1 MVRFLLSLLTAF
13 LALKTSGQPNVVDS
27 LLKIIQIKERD
38 TIELKAQAKLVDE
51 LLRKDV
57 NQAQR
62 HAHQLLAL
70 AHQLHHKTHIANGYY
85 FLTITYLNLGNQDSA
100 KYFLRQLES
109 FAQANPSYPKITGN
123 FNQAAGLF
131 YKNTG
136 QPKLAVMY
144 MLKNLDIAKKEDAHR
159 AGVLLNIGNTFNKLA
174 DYNNSAKYLLQSL
187 RIFEKIGNKRG
198 ASFCLQ
204 SLGSTYQQLG
214 QFQAARSYIEKSI
227 QMKQEQNDKR
237 GLVSSYNTLGEIEGK
252 LLNWQRSETSF
263 HEALV
268 LAQELKLPIEE
279 TEIHYNLGKYY
290 QLTHQLAKARASL
303 TQGMHLSKNLGDSL
317 LSAKIES
324 EIIGMDER
332 QNQLLN
338 NEKQL
343 LLNLNTIVKAG
354 DRSGIANEYKRL
366 SEFYSRTNDFKK
378 AFDFLN
384 RYNALNDT
392 ILNQSLVVQLK
403 ELDSKYNSEKKEREI
418 ALLKKDQELQRLALS
433 RQRANTT
440 LVVFALASVVV
451 IGGLLINRY
460 RVNNRI
466 QRQLALEKMRQDI
479 SRDLHDDIGSALSS
493 IHIMSTL
500 AMQEQRDSVHL
511 QRIASTSRHTLETM
525 SDIVWSINPNHDSLE
540 QLLFKMK
547 EFAGEILDA
556 KNMAYS
562 FEEKMEGDSK
572 HLLLNAT
579 VRRNIFLVFKEAV
592 NNAAKYSEGNNL
604 KIAAW
609 IEGKSLNF
617 KIEDDGKGFVR
628 GSIKTGNGL
637 KNMEARANELSAVF
651 RQESSP
657 GNGTK
662 VFLSVPIP

>member
-1 MVRFLLSLLTAF
+1 MACTVHAQSKLIDSLQNIVALQKRDTVELRALSGLSLEFLRRDLTKSKQYAYQ
-13 LALKTSGQPNVVDS
+13 LV
-27 LLKIIQIKERD
+27 
-38 TIELKAQAKLVDE
+38 AQAKAQEAVWQLGDGYYFLILAHQNSGNPDSAVFYLE
-51 LLRKDV
+51 LLRK
-57 NQAQR
+57 
-62 HAHQLLAL
+62 HAE
-70 AHQLHHKTHIANGYY
+70 ANP
-85 FLTITYLNLGNQDSA
+85 TRPRITYN
-100 KYFLRQLES
+100 Y
-109 FAQANPSYPKITGN
+109 
-123 FNQAAGLF
+123 NQAAGLF

-136 QPKLAVMY
+136 QPKKALSY
-144 MLKNLDIAKKEDAHR
+144 IIKNLDYQKTENNDR
-159 AGVLLNIGNTFNKLA
+159 AGLLLNIGNIYFDLGE
-174 DYNNSAKYLLQSL
+174 YRNSVTKHLEAL
-187 RIFEKIGNKRG
+187 RIFEKTGNVRG
-198 ASFCLQ
+198 QSFCLQ
-204 SLGSTYQQLG
+204 NLGNNYFELKQFALAKTYYQASLEKKQQ
-214 QFQAARSYIEKSI
+214 QKDQ
-227 QMKQEQNDKR
+227 R
-237 GLVSSYNTLGEIEGK
+237 GLVTSNLSLGHVYKE
-252 LLNWQRSETSF
+252 
-263 HEALV
+263 
-268 LAQELKLPIEE
+268 LAQFENSEKSYRQSLDLAVELKLPVGE
-279 TEIHYNLGKYY
+279 
-290 QLTHQLAKARASL
+290 AKALHALGLLYKEQGKMTTAKESLEAGLRAVRK
-303 TQGMHLSKNLGDSL
+303 TGDSL
-317 LSAKIES
+317 TSTKIASDLIGLDLQIRRNQQAESA
-324 EIIGMDER
+324 
-332 QNQLLN
+332 LL
-338 NEKQL
+338 K
-343 LLNLNTIVKAG
+343 NLNTFVSLG
-354 DRSGIANEYKRL
+354 DRNAEGQEYGRL
-366 SEFYSRTNDFKK
+366 SDYYASQQEFEKAYHYQKK
-378 AFDFLN
+378 
-384 RYNALNDT
+384 YEALMDT
-392 ILNQSLVVQLK
+392 LKGRAVTLQLRELEEKYQS
-403 ELDSKYNSEKKEREI
+403 ERKEREI

-440 LVVFALASVVV
+440 LVIFALASVVV

-511 QRIASTSRHTLETM
+511 QRIASTSRHILETM

-540 QLLFKMK
+540 QLLFKMR

-562 FEEKMEGDSK
+562 FEERMEGYSK

>member
-1 MVRFLLSLLTAF
+1 MRPALIIVLVLLVANPGWTQSKIIDSLQRIVALQKRDTVELRALSGLSLEFLRRDLTKSKQYAHQ
-13 LALKTSGQPNVVDS
+13 LV
-27 LLKIIQIKERD
+27 
-38 TIELKAQAKLVDE
+38 AQAKAQEAVGQLGDGYYFLILAHQNSGNPDSAVFYLE
-51 LLRKDV
+51 LLRK
-57 NQAQR
+57 
-62 HAHQLLAL
+62 HA
-70 AHQLHHKTHIANGYY
+70 
-85 FLTITYLNLGNQDSA
+85 
-100 KYFLRQLES
+100 E
-109 FAQANPSYPKITGN
+109 ANPTRPKITYN
-123 FNQAAGLF
+123 YNQAAGLF

-136 QPKLAVMY
+136 QPKKALSY
-144 MLKNLDIAKKEDAHR
+144 IIKNLDYQKTENNDR
-159 AGVLLNIGNTFNKLA
+159 AGLLLNIGNIYFDLGE
-174 DYNNSAKYLLQSL
+174 YRNSVTKHLEAL
-187 RIFEKIGNKRG
+187 RIFEKTGNVRG
-198 ASFCLQ
+198 QSFCLQ
-204 SLGSTYQQLG
+204 NLGNNYFELKQFALAKTYYQASLEKKQQ
-214 QFQAARSYIEKSI
+214 QKDQ
-227 QMKQEQNDKR
+227 R
-237 GLVSSYNTLGEIEGK
+237 GLVTSNLSLGHVYKE
-252 LLNWQRSETSF
+252 
-263 HEALV
+263 
-268 LAQELKLPIEE
+268 LAQFENSEKSYRQSLDLAVELKLPVGEAKSL
-279 TEIHYNLGKYY
+279 HALGLLYKE
-290 QLTHQLAKARASL
+290 QGKMTTAKESLEAGLRAVRK
-303 TQGMHLSKNLGDSL
+303 TGDSL
-317 LSAKIES
+317 TSTKIASDLIGLDLQIRRNQQAESA
-324 EIIGMDER
+324 
-332 QNQLLN
+332 LL
-338 NEKQL
+338 K
-343 LLNLNTIVKAG
+343 NLNTFVSLG
-354 DRSGIANEYKRL
+354 DRNAEGQEYGRL
-366 SEFYSRTNDFKK
+366 SDYYASQQEFEKAYHYQKK
-378 AFDFLN
+378 
-384 RYNALNDT
+384 YEALMDT
-392 ILNQSLVVQLK
+392 LKGRAVTLQLRELEEKYQS
-403 ELDSKYNSEKKEREI
+403 ERKEREI

-440 LVVFALASVVV
+440 LVIFALASVVV

-511 QRIASTSRHTLETM
+511 QRIASTSRHILETM

-540 QLLFKMK
+540 QLLFKMR

>member
-1 MVRFLLSLLTAF
+1 MACTVHAQSKLIDSLQRIVALQKRDTVELRALSGLSLEFLRRDLTKSKQYAHQ
-13 LALKTSGQPNVVDS
+13 LV
-27 LLKIIQIKERD
+27 
-38 TIELKAQAKLVDE
+38 AQAKAQEAVWQLGDGYYFLILAHQNSGNPDSAVFYLE
-51 LLRKDV
+51 LLRK
-57 NQAQR
+57 
-62 HAHQLLAL
+62 HA
-70 AHQLHHKTHIANGYY
+70 
-85 FLTITYLNLGNQDSA
+85 
-100 KYFLRQLES
+100 E
-109 FAQANPSYPKITGN
+109 ANPTRPKITYN
-123 FNQAAGLF
+123 YNQAAGLF

-136 QPKLAVMY
+136 QPKKALSY
-144 MLKNLDIAKKEDAHR
+144 IIKNLDYQKTENNDR
-159 AGVLLNIGNTFNKLA
+159 AGLLLNIGNIYFDLGE
-174 DYNNSAKYLLQSL
+174 YRNSVTKHLEAL
-187 RIFEKIGNKRG
+187 RIFEKTGNVRG
-198 ASFCLQ
+198 QSFCLQ
-204 SLGSTYQQLG
+204 NLGNNYFELKQFALAKTYYQASLEKKQQ
-214 QFQAARSYIEKSI
+214 QKDQ
-227 QMKQEQNDKR
+227 R
-237 GLVSSYNTLGEIEGK
+237 GLVTSNLALGHVYKE
-252 LLNWQRSETSF
+252 
-263 HEALV
+263 
-268 LAQELKLPIEE
+268 LAQFENSEKSYRQSLDLALELKLPVEE
-279 TEIHYNLGKYY
+279 
-290 QLTHQLAKARASL
+290 ARALHALGLLYKEQGKMTTAKESL
-303 TQGMHLSKNLGDSL
+303 EAGLQAIRKTGDSL
-317 LSAKIES
+317 TSTKIASDLIGLDLQIRRNQQAESA
-324 EIIGMDER
+324 
-332 QNQLLN
+332 LL
-338 NEKQL
+338 K
-343 LLNLNTIVKAG
+343 NLNTFVSLG
-354 DRSGIANEYKRL
+354 DRNAEGQEYGRL
-366 SEFYSRTNDFKK
+366 SDYYASQQEFEKAYHYQKK
-378 AFDFLN
+378 
-384 RYNALNDT
+384 YEALMDT
-392 ILNQSLVVQLK
+392 LKGRAVTLQLRELEEKYQS
-403 ELDSKYNSEKKEREI
+403 ERKEREI

-511 QRIASTSRHTLETM
+511 QRIASTSRHILETM

>member
-1 MVRFLLSLLTAF
+1 MKPVSTILLLGFMACTVHAQSKLIDSLQNIVALQKRDTVELRALSGLSLEFLRRDLTKSKQYAHQ
-13 LALKTSGQPNVVDS
+13 LV
-27 LLKIIQIKERD
+27 
-38 TIELKAQAKLVDE
+38 AQAKAQEAVWQLGDGYYFLILAHQNSGNPDSAVFYLE
-51 LLRKDV
+51 LLRK
-57 NQAQR
+57 
-62 HAHQLLAL
+62 HA
-70 AHQLHHKTHIANGYY
+70 
-85 FLTITYLNLGNQDSA
+85 
-100 KYFLRQLES
+100 E
-109 FAQANPSYPKITGN
+109 ANPTRPRIAYN

-136 QPKLAVMY
+136 QPKKALSY
-144 MLKNLDIAKKEDAHR
+144 IIKNLDYQKTENNDR
-159 AGVLLNIGNTFNKLA
+159 AGLLLNIGNIYFDLGE
-174 DYNNSAKYLLQSL
+174 YRNSVTKHLEAL
-187 RIFEKIGNKRG
+187 RIFEKTGNVRG
-198 ASFCLQ
+198 QSFCLQ
-204 SLGSTYQQLG
+204 NLGNNYFELKQFALAKTYYQASLEKKQQ
-214 QFQAARSYIEKSI
+214 QKDQ
-227 QMKQEQNDKR
+227 R
-237 GLVSSYNTLGEIEGK
+237 GLVTSNLSLGHVYKE
-252 LLNWQRSETSF
+252 
-263 HEALV
+263 
-268 LAQELKLPIEE
+268 LAQFENSEKSYRQSLGLAVELKLPVGE
-279 TEIHYNLGKYY
+279 
-290 QLTHQLAKARASL
+290 AKALHALGLLYKEQGKMTAAKESLEAGLRAVRK
-303 TQGMHLSKNLGDSL
+303 TGDSL
-317 LSAKIES
+317 TSTKIASDLIGLDLQIRRNQQAESA
-324 EIIGMDER
+324 
-332 QNQLLN
+332 LL
-338 NEKQL
+338 K
-343 LLNLNTIVKAG
+343 NLNTFVSLG
-354 DRSGIANEYKRL
+354 DRNAEGQEYGRL
-366 SEFYSRTNDFKK
+366 SDYYASQQEFEKAYHYQKK
-378 AFDFLN
+378 
-384 RYNALNDT
+384 YEALMDT
-392 ILNQSLVVQLK
+392 LKGRAVTLQLRELEEKYQS
-403 ELDSKYNSEKKEREI
+403 ERKEREI
-418 ALLKKDQELQRLALS
+418 ALLKKDQELQRLAWS

-440 LVVFALASVVV
+440 FVVFALASVVV

-511 QRIASTSRHTLETM
+511 QRIASTSRHILETM

-562 FEEKMEGDSK
+562 FEEKMEGESK

-609 IEGKSLNF
+609 IEGKNLNF

>member
-1 MVRFLLSLLTAF
+1 MACTVHAQSKLIDSLQNIVALQKRDTVELRALSGLSLEFLRRDLTKSKQYAYQ
-13 LALKTSGQPNVVDS
+13 LV
-27 LLKIIQIKERD
+27 
-38 TIELKAQAKLVDE
+38 AQAKAQEAVWQLGDGYYFLILAHQNSGNPDSAVFYLE
-51 LLRKDV
+51 LLRK
-57 NQAQR
+57 
-62 HAHQLLAL
+62 HAE
-70 AHQLHHKTHIANGYY
+70 ANP
-85 FLTITYLNLGNQDSA
+85 TRPRITYN
-100 KYFLRQLES
+100 Y
-109 FAQANPSYPKITGN
+109 
-123 FNQAAGLF
+123 NQAAGLF

-136 QPKLAVMY
+136 QPKKALSY
-144 MLKNLDIAKKEDAHR
+144 IIKNLDYQKTENNDR
-159 AGVLLNIGNTFNKLA
+159 AGLLLNIGNIYFDLGE
-174 DYNNSAKYLLQSL
+174 YRNSVTKHLEAL
-187 RIFEKIGNKRG
+187 RIFEKTGNVRG
-198 ASFCLQ
+198 QSFCLQ
-204 SLGSTYQQLG
+204 NLGNNYFELKQFALAKTYYQASLEKKQQ
-214 QFQAARSYIEKSI
+214 QKDQ
-227 QMKQEQNDKR
+227 R
-237 GLVSSYNTLGEIEGK
+237 GLVTSNLALGHVYKE
-252 LLNWQRSETSF
+252 
-263 HEALV
+263 
-268 LAQELKLPIEE
+268 LAQFENSEKSYRQSLDLAVELKLPVEE
-279 TEIHYNLGKYY
+279 
-290 QLTHQLAKARASL
+290 AKALHALGLLYKEQGKMTTAKESLEAGLRAVRK
-303 TQGMHLSKNLGDSL
+303 TGDSL
-317 LSAKIES
+317 TSTKIASDLIGLDLQIRRNQQAESA
-324 EIIGMDER
+324 
-332 QNQLLN
+332 LL
-338 NEKQL
+338 K
-343 LLNLNTIVKAG
+343 NLNTFVSLG
-354 DRSGIANEYKRL
+354 DRNAEGQEYGRL
-366 SEFYSRTNDFKK
+366 SDYYASQKEFEKAYHYQKK
-378 AFDFLN
+378 
-384 RYNALNDT
+384 YEALMDT
-392 ILNQSLVVQLK
+392 LKGRAVTLQLRELEEKYQS
-403 ELDSKYNSEKKEREI
+403 ERKEREI

-440 LVVFALASVVV
+440 FVVFALASVVV

-511 QRIASTSRHTLETM
+511 QRIASTSRHILETM